1 MIKPSTKGEPM
12 RIGKNA
18 VVAIEYHL
26 TDPQGQVIDSSRG
39 KEPLSY
45 LHGVGG
51 IIPGLE
57 SALEGKGVG
66 DEISVD
72 IAPDQAYGQKDPGL
86 VQAVPRASFK
96 GVDNIQPG
104 MQFQAQ
110 GPSGQARVV
119 TVISATPTEVT
130 IDANHPL
137 VDVTLHFDVKVISI
151 REATPE
157 ELSHGHVHGAGGH
170 HH

>member
-1 MIKPSTKGEPM
+1 VK
-12 RIGKNA
+12 IGKNT

-45 LHGVGG
+45 LHGAGG

-57 SALEGKGVG
+57 AALEGKEVG
-66 DEISVD
+66 EQVSVTV
-72 IAPDQAYGQKDPGL
+72 PPEQAYGVKDPKM
-86 VQAVPRASFK
+86 VQAVPRDAFK

-110 GPSGQARVV
+110 GPNGQTRVV
-119 TVISATPTEVT
+119 TVVSATPTEVT

-137 VDVTLHFDVKVISI
+137 AGVTLHFEVKVISI
-151 REATPE
+151 REATPDE
-157 ELSHGHVHGAGGH
+157 QSHGHAHGPGGH

>member
-1 MIKPSTKGEPM
+1 MQ
-12 RIGKNA
+12 IGKNA
-18 VVAIEYHL
+18 VVTIEYHL

-57 SALEGKGVG
+57 SALEGKSVG
-66 DEISVD
+66 DSVVVD
-72 IAPDQAYGQKDPGL
+72 ISPEQGYGQKNPQL
-86 VQAVPRASFK
+86 VQAVPRTAFK

-110 GPSGQARVV
+110 GPNGQAQVV
-119 TVISATPTEVT
+119 TVVGATPTEIT

-137 VDVTLHFDVKVISI
+137 AGVTLHFEVKILAI
-151 REATPE
+151 REATAE
-157 ELSHGHVHGAGGH
+157 ELSHGHVHGPGGH
-170 HH
+170 HHQTIED